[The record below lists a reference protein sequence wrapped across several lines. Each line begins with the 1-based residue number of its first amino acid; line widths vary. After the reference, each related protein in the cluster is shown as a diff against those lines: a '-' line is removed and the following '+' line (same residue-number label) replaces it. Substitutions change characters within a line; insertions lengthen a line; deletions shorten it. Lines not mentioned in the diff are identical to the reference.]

1 MNQDPW
7 TRQKKLHSPPTTKV
21 AEAPKRKWRILPILW
36 LAFKRTS
43 MLLGAV
49 ILIGSFVMVWTLA
62 PYVEDID
69 ESLPDEMVLYME
81 FDGSMGDLPASG
93 GFVDPFLEDKKT
105 VKNYIDALERAKTD
119 PRVKGI
125 YARLKNMQMSV
136 AHVQEVRQAILNFRE
151 SGKFA
156 YIYASSYEGG
166 LGSYYLAT
174 AFEEIWMQPMGVL
187 VIPGIGAEM
196 PFIRGMLDKI
206 GIEPQ
211 IVKRKEYKDAY
222 DMITETG
229 MSDKSREAL
238 RILIDDIASVLK
250 ADIALHRDMTQAS
263 VKDAVDK
270 GVFLSDE
277 ALSAKLID
285 KADYAD
291 VLVGQIN
298 KQVTGQE
305 RNDSLAY
312 VRFKSYITDMKQQ
325 KKFATKKKKDGS
337 VALVYAVGAIMD
349 SDREGNAID
358 DGVAG
363 ADEIAKALID
373 AAYDNSIDAVV
384 LRVDSPGGSPVASE
398 TILRAVQKVKDEGKV
413 VIVSMGSAAASGG
426 YWIATLADKIYVLP
440 TTLTGSIGVLGGKV
454 SMAGL
459 WQMLGINWDEVSW
472 GKNATIWSMSKPFSE
487 SEKERVNAMMDNI
500 YSNFVKRVA
509 KGRNMTEEEV
519 EKIARGRVWSGKSAL
534 EIGLADEF
542 GGLNEALDYAAVQ
555 TGAMDRHDVNVV
567 VMPKP
572 LSAIE
577 RFLELIETQA
587 TTADTLQMQSEIMKE
602 FMPAVQDMMMMKKL
616 PNGAVYEPVKLH

>member
-1 MNQDPW
+1 
-7 TRQKKLHSPPTTKV
+7 
-21 AEAPKRKWRILPILW
+21 
-36 LAFKRTS
+36 
-43 MLLGAV
+43 
-49 ILIGSFVMVWTLA
+49 
-62 PYVEDID
+62 
-69 ESLPDEMVLYME
+69 
-81 FDGSMGDLPASG
+81 
-93 GFVDPFLEDKKT
+93 
-105 VKNYIDALERAKTD
+105 
-119 PRVKGI
+119 
-125 YARLKNMQMSV
+125 
-136 AHVQEVRQAILNFRE
+136 
-151 SGKFA
+151 
-156 YIYASSYEGG
+156 
-166 LGSYYLAT
+166 
-174 AFEEIWMQPMGVL
+174 
-187 VIPGIGAEM
+187 
-196 PFIRGMLDKI
+196 
-206 GIEPQ
+206 
-211 IVKRKEYKDAY
+211 
-222 DMITETG
+222 
-229 MSDKSREAL
+229 
-238 RILIDDIASVLK
+238 
-250 ADIALHRDMTQAS
+250 
-263 VKDAVDK
+263 
-270 GVFLSDE
+270 
-277 ALSAKLID
+277 
-285 KADYAD
+285 
-291 VLVGQIN
+291 
-298 KQVTGQE
+298 
-305 RNDSLAY
+305 
-312 VRFKSYITDMKQQ
+312 MKQQ

-555 TGAMDRHDVNVV
+555 TGALDRHDVNVV